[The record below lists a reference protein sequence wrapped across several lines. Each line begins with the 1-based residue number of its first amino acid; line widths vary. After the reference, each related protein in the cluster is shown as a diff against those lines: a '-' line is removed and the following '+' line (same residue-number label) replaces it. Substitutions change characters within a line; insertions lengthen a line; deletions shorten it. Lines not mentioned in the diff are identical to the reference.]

1 MSLYALGEI
10 APQIADDAWVA
21 PGCHLIGDIVLEEK
35 TSVWFGST
43 LRGDNERI
51 TVGAGTNVQ
60 ENTVMDTDMGSPLII
75 GPGCTIGHKVMLH
88 GCVIAENTLIG
99 MGATILNGAVIGRN
113 CLIGAGALITENK
126 VIPDGSLVLG
136 APGKVVRELDAEA
149 IAGLRL
155 SALHYQE
162 NAARFR
168 RDLKQLS

>member
-1 MSLYALGEI
+1 MSLYALGDI
-10 APQIADDAWVA
+10 APQIADDVWVA

-60 ENTVMDTDMGSPLII
+60 ENTVMHTDMGSPLVI

-88 GCVIAENTLIG
+88 GCVIGENTLIG

-126 VIPDGSLVLG
+126 VIPDGSLVMG
-136 APGKVVRELDAEA
+136 APGKVVRELDAKA
-149 IAGLRL
+149 IAGLRM